1 MSLRDESRRGHPEG
15 LPTLFIDRSLG
26 RVKVPSLLREAGLE
40 LVTLA
45 EHYGIP
51 ADEKVADVTWLAE
64 AAARGWVVLG
74 KDERIRR
81 RPAERAAIRHHGVR
95 CFYFTRGDLPA
106 EVYAERILANVEA
119 ITLACGEDGPFIYVM
134 HPNRIERM
142 TL

>member
-1 MSLRDESRRGHPEG
+1 VSPRDRPRKGHPEG

-26 RVKVPSLLREAGLE
+26 RVQVPTLLREVGLE

-45 EHYGIP
+45 EHYGMP
-51 ADEKVADVTWLAE
+51 ADEKVEDVTWLADT
-64 AAARGWVVLG
+64 ATRGWAVLG

-81 RPAERAAIRHHGVR
+81 RPAERAAIRHHGAR

-106 EVYAERILANVEA
+106 AVYAERILANLEA
-119 ITLACGEDGPFIYVM
+119 IALACSEDGPFIYII

-142 TL
+142 SL

>member
-1 MSLRDESRRGHPEG
+1 MSPADWLRSGHPEG

-26 RVKVPSLLREAGLE
+26 RIKVPTLLREAGLE

-51 ADEKVADVTWLAE
+51 QDETVADVTWLAE
-64 AAARGWVVLG
+64 TAARGWVALG

-81 RPAERAAIRHHGVR
+81 RPAERAAARRHGAR

-106 EVYAERILANVEA
+106 EIYVERILANLEA
-119 ITLACGEDGPFIYVM
+119 ITRACMEAGPFIYVI

-142 TL
+142 AL

>member
-1 MSLRDESRRGHPEG
+1 MSPADRPLRRHPEG

-26 RVKVPSLLREAGLE
+26 RIKVPALLRAAGLE

-51 ADEKVADVTWLAE
+51 QDESVDDVTWLRDT
-64 AAARGWVVLG
+64 AARGWVAFG

-81 RPAERAAIRHHGVR
+81 RPAEKDAVRRHNAR
-95 CFYFTRGDLPA
+95 CFYFTRGDLAA
-106 EVYAERILANVEA
+106 EVYVERILANIDQVA
-119 ITLACGEDGPFIYVM
+119 RACTEDGPFIFVV